1 MGIRNLLYSGGLA
14 LALAIPAYAQDNET
28 KQSTSQVDVKKDQ
41 ITEEEIEELMKRG
54 SVDEIL
60 KEDYENG
67 TIEHL
72 VYDHENP
79 EESGKSYK
87 KFVFQEDLKPE
98 DRKPVLVMFYSGDND
113 ISKKEFVA
121 EAQFREAIILKEIET
136 LYGNKMNSLVFK
148 VPYTDIKKASPYGV
162 PLEKA
167 IGTFVRGSPSLTLY
181 GQFDLLKEETP
192 EKNDGRIKHLDTLF
206 GGPKENRFIIQWIY
220 PKLGAIDWLDS
231 NVIEPNGEYAVRI
244 NNSSP
249 IKPVKIVYNS
259 KND

>member
-231 NVIEPNGEYAVRI
+231 NVIEPNGE
-244 NNSSP
+244 
-249 IKPVKIVYNS
+249 
-259 KND
+259 